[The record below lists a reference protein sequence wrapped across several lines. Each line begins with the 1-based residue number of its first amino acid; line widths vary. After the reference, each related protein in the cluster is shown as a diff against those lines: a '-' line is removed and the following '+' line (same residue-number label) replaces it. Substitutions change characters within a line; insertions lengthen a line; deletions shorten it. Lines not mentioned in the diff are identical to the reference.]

1 MVPRFLATILANSKV
16 SSEPPAI
23 MPDSAYDPKIT
34 EFYFKGQKCQILE
47 LDFDEHLSF
56 EHVHRDR
63 DHDYAE
69 IFV

>member
-34 EFYFKGQKCQILE
+34 EFYFKGQNCQILE
-47 LDFDEHLSF
+47 LDFDEHLCF
-56 EHVHRDR
+56 EHEHRDR
-63 DHDYAE
+63 ARGYAG
-69 IFV
+69 I

>member
-1 MVPRFLATILANSKV
+1 
-16 SSEPPAI
+16 

-56 EHVHRDR
+56 EHEHHDR
-63 DHDYAE
+63 AHGYAG
-69 IFV
+69 I